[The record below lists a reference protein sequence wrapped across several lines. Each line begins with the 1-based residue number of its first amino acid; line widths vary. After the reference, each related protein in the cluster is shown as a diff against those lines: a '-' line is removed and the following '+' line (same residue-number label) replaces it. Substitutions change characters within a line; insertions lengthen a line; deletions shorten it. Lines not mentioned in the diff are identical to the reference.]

1 LLYVFRLGEGE
12 ENTGITIKGNALAV
26 LDLDGLD

>member
-1 LLYVFRLGEGE
+1 MDRKGEGE
-12 ENTGITIKGNALAV
+12 KNTGIYIKGNALAV